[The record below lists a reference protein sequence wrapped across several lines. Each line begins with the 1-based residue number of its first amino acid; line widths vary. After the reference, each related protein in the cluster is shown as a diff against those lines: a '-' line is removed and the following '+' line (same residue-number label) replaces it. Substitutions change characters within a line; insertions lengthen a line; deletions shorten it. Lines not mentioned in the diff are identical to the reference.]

1 MNHNIKNNPKT
12 LNKKIL
18 KGKSKRQNINIIKNN
33 SVMKFRKP
41 LIILIY
47 IVLEILI
54 FFSALYIMKYLYDMY
69 ENKKESNLLNEI
81 TIDET
86 KLAEIDGATVGSENS
101 SNNEN
106 DDGSQ
111 KDKIIDIRAERI
123 LKLEEL
129 QKINSDIVAWIEI
142 ENTNISYPVLQSSD
156 NYYYLRRNYK
166 KNYSINGSIFLD
178 KDYSFKKPSTNLL
191 IYGHNID
198 NGTSFQNLLKYKDK
212 KFYEEHPTIRF
223 TTNKE
228 DSEYE
233 IIAVFRSRLYY
244 ADEKNVFRYYN
255 FINAKNEKEYNN
267 FIKNVKKASLYDTGK
282 TAKYGEGLMTLS
294 TCSYHTKDGRFVVV
308 AKKVNSS
315 SN

>member
-1 MNHNIKNNPKT
+1 MHRNIKNQPKT
-12 LNKKIL
+12 LNEKIL
-18 KGKSKRQNINIIKNN
+18 IGKSKGKNINNN
-33 SVMKFRKP
+33 SVIKLKKI

-81 TIDET
+81 SIDET
-86 KLAEIDGATVGSENS
+86 KLAELDGATLDAENS
-101 SNNEN
+101 RDSNGSSDGNG
-106 DDGSQ
+106 DDSQ
-111 KDKIIDIRAERI
+111 NNNIIDIRPERV

-166 KNYSINGSIFLD
+166 RNYSLNGSIFLD
-178 KDYSFKKPSTNLL
+178 KDYSFEKPSTNLL
-191 IYGHNID
+191 IYGHNMD

-212 KFYEEHPTIRF
+212 KFYEEHPIIRF

-228 DSEYE
+228 DAKYE

-267 FIKNVKKASLYDTGK
+267 FIKNVKNASLYDTGK

-308 AKKVNSS
+308 AKKSKF
-315 SN
+315 

>member
-1 MNHNIKNNPKT
+1 MNKFLKDMRNIKNQPKT
-12 LNKKIL
+12 LNEKIL
-18 KGKSKRQNINIIKNN
+18 IGKSKGQNINSN
-33 SVMKFRKP
+33 SVIKLKKP

-81 TIDET
+81 SIDET
-86 KLAEIDGATVGSENS
+86 RLAELDGATLDAESSGNGNGS
-101 SNNEN
+101 SNE
-106 DDGSQ
+106 
-111 KDKIIDIRAERI
+111 IIDIRPERV

-228 DSEYE
+228 DAEYE

-267 FIKNVKKASLYDTGK
+267 FIKNVKNASLYDTGK
-282 TAKYGEGLMTLS
+282 TAKYGESLMTLS

>member
-1 MNHNIKNNPKT
+1 MHRNIKKT
-12 LNKKIL
+12 
-18 KGKSKRQNINIIKNN
+18 
-33 SVMKFRKP
+33 
-41 LIILIY
+41 LIILTY
-47 IVLEILI
+47 IVLEVLI

-81 TIDET
+81 SIDET
-86 KLAEIDGATVGSENS
+86 KLAELDGATLDAENS
-101 SNNEN
+101 GNSNGSNNEN
-106 DDGSQ
+106 GDGSQ
-111 KDKIIDIRAERI
+111 SNEIIDIRPERV

-166 KNYSINGSIFLD
+166 KNYSLNGSIFLD
-178 KDYSFKKPSTNLL
+178 KDYSFEKPSTNLL
-191 IYGHNID
+191 IYGHNMD
-198 NGTSFQNLLKYKDK
+198 NGTSFQNLLKYNDK
-212 KFYEEHPTIRF
+212 KFYEEHPIIRF

-228 DSEYE
+228 DAKYE

-267 FIKNVKKASLYDTGK
+267 FIKNVKNASLYDTGK
-282 TAKYGEGLMTLS
+282 TAKYGEVLMTLS

-308 AKKVNSS
+308 AKKSKF
-315 SN
+315 